1 MTIANELSSDIAAAL
16 VAAKDK
22 HPDQLR
28 DLKQILLEVHRTL
41 QQLKQKTRNERLF
54 AKFGGKNSERC

>member
-22 HPDQLR
+22 DPEQLN

-41 QQLKQKTRNERLF
+41 QQLKQRTRSQRAF
-54 AKFGGKNSERC
+54 AKFAGENSDRH

>member
-22 HPDQLR
+22 HPDQLNE
-28 DLKQILLEVHRTL
+28 LKQILLEVHRTL
-41 QQLKQKTRNERLF
+41 QQLKQKTRGERLF
-54 AKFGGKNSERC
+54 AKFGSENSKHC